1 MESKNIKVIDEHGID
16 REANI
21 ICGFNL
27 SGQQYVLYWIERDSD
42 NDNLF
47 ASKLLK
53 NNDDTFNM
61 INIEDAMEK
70 SKISD
75 IIKQLITYAINSDD
89 DVTNGVVTLGNDIV
103 EINSVLF
110 NREQNI
116 NVTKTYITTVKKNV
130 TKVGEDFYKINNVS
144 VEVPSEPL
152 FNDVFEPLSN
162 NINNSTESISIGN
175 AVSENEAEN
184 FMNSVLSVPKV
195 EDTSI
200 DSLVNDVTT
209 VTNDNNNQLGSL
221 NVANNDE
228 VNNLQTQTT
237 VAFDTNLV
245 NSNVND
251 NNNNNISL
259 EVPTANTDS
268 NISNVVPN
276 AIPVTP
282 VVNPVPVEPI
292 LDVQTNQSP
301 NNNINSNLN
310 DLPKEETVPLVF
322 DGAKETN
329 LNIALGDVDKNVDA
343 VTPVNDVEALRKFG
357 QHDSIESNT
366 LENVNDKVPQTNNG
380 GFANKKFFMI
390 IAIVLFIAACCFLG
404 YEAYNYF
411 QLTAK

>member
-16 REANI
+16 REANV

-27 SGQQYVLYWIERDSD
+27 FNQQYVLYWIERDSE

-47 ASKLLK
+47 VSKLLK
-53 NNDDTFNM
+53 NNDGTFNM

-70 SKISD
+70 SRIAD

-89 DVTNGVVTLGNDIV
+89 DVTKGFVTLGNDII
-103 EINSVLF
+103 EISPVLF
-110 NREQNI
+110 NKEQNI

-144 VEVPSEPL
+144 VEAPTEPL
-152 FNDVFEPLSN
+152 FNDVFKPLSN
-162 NINNSTESISIGN
+162 TIDNSTESSNIENVASD
-175 AVSENEAEN
+175 NEAEN
-184 FMNSVLSVPKV
+184 FMNSVLSVPKA

-200 DSLVNDVTT
+200 DSLVNDAVA
-209 VTNDNNNQLGSL
+209 VTNENNNQINSLNVDNNN
-221 NVANNDE
+221 E

-245 NSNVND
+245 NSNVTD
-251 NNNNNISL
+251 NNNISL
-259 EVPTANTDS
+259 EVPTTNVAS
-268 NISNVVPN
+268 NISNVVSN
-276 AIPVTP
+276 VIPVST
-282 VVNPVPVEPI
+282 VVNPVPSEPT
-292 LDVQTNQSP
+292 LNVQNNQSL
-301 NNNINSNLN
+301 NNNINTNLN
-310 DLPKEETVPLVF
+310 QLPKEETAPLVF

-329 LNIALGDVDKNVDA
+329 LNIALGDVDKNGDA

-357 QHDSIESNT
+357 QHDNIESNT
-366 LENVNDKVPQTNNG
+366 LENVNDNVPQTNNG

-390 IAIVLFIAACCFLG
+390 IAIVLFVAACCFLG

>member
-47 ASKLLK
+47 VSKLLK
-53 NNDDTFNM
+53 NNDGTFNM

-75 IIKQLITYAINSDD
+75 IIKQLITYAINSDN
-89 DVTNGVVTLGNDIV
+89 DVTNGVVTLGNDTI

-162 NINNSTESISIGN
+162 NINNSTESSSAEN
-175 AVSENEAEN
+175 VASDNEAQN
-184 FMNSVLSVPKV
+184 FMESVINTPQVENTSVA
-195 EDTSI
+195 
-200 DSLVNDVTT
+200 SLVNDSVG
-209 VTNDNNNQLGSL
+209 TNVENQNQVNSL
-221 NVANNDE
+221 NVDNGFVN
-228 VNNLQTQTT
+228 NNLQTQTT

-245 NSNVND
+245 NSNVNVND
-251 NNNNNISL
+251 NNNNISL

-276 AIPVTP
+276 VIPVTP

-292 LDVQTNQSP
+292 LDVQTNQSL
-301 NNNINSNLN
+301 NINSNLN
-310 DLPKEETVPLVF
+310 ELPKEESAPLVF
-322 DGAKETN
+322 DGTKETN